1 MIYVGVGG
9 ADITPEV
16 GLTTLSGFTVRDNRP
31 TTGIHSRLMVQ
42 VLAFKVGE
50 ELSLLLSYELMGI
63 GVELEA
69 IIYQALEKELGESF
83 DRSRCVLTATHT
95 HSAPPAV
102 NFAGQEA
109 LNAYYLAYAGRQ
121 SATAARQAVDRL
133 AEGTLWIAQMEVPD
147 LTYNRRSVLA
157 DGRVSIKLDP
167 GEPVIERGPLDTTLT
182 LLVWR
187 NQAGQNIAAVV
198 HYPVHGVSILTQS
211 ITGDIPGAIRHGFED
226 RLGVP
231 CLFLQG
237 ATGDI
242 NPIITRTDGGEKF
255 SAWVNEFFAK
265 AEGLEAQLEPVRD
278 GHFGLRQSELAL
290 DYVELPG
297 VVFLENRM
305 HLFEQVASGDFTSSE
320 VAEIIPAIREL
331 SGRNPGE
338 PIEPVSA
345 KQTGALLADCDRS
358 ALNKIRSQEQVS
370 APPLK
375 VACWRMGPV
384 VFAFAGV
391 EIFAITGQRIRALFD
406 QFVLLPVSFSSRML
420 GYLPDD
426 DAMDKGGY
434 EADYSWRL
442 YLHPAPFAKGSEA
455 RMIQEIGLNLKL
467 LQ

>member
-1 MIYVGVGG
+1 MVYIGAGS

-16 GLTTLSGFTVRDNRP
+16 GLTTLSGFTVRNNRP
-31 TTGIHSRLMVQ
+31 TSGIHSRLTVQ

-50 ELSLLLSYELMGI
+50 EFSLLFSYELMGI
-63 GVELEA
+63 GSALEE
-69 IIYQALEKELGESF
+69 IIFQALEAELGEAF

-102 NFAGQEA
+102 NFAGQED
-109 LNAYYLAYAGRQ
+109 LNASYLARVGRQ
-121 SATAARQAVDRL
+121 SADAARQAVDQL
-133 AEGTLWIAQMEVPD
+133 TECSLWMAQMEVPG

-167 GEPVIERGPLDTTLT
+167 GEPVIERGPLDVMLT

-187 NQAGQNIAAVV
+187 NSAGENLAAVA
-198 HYPVHGVSILTQS
+198 HYPVHGVSVLTQS
-211 ITGDIPGAIRHGFED
+211 ISGDIPGAIQRGYQE
-226 RLGVP
+226 RLRAP

-255 SAWVNEFFAK
+255 TAWMNEFFAK
-265 AEGLEAQLEPVRD
+265 AEGLEGQLQPVPD
-278 GHFGLRQSELAL
+278 ETFGLQQSEVVL
-290 DYVELPG
+290 DYTQLPSAA
-297 VVFLENRM
+297 FLENRIR
-305 HLFEQVASGDFTSSE
+305 LFQKVADGDFTSNE
-320 VAEIIPAIREL
+320 VGEIIPAIREL
-331 SGRNPGE
+331 SGKNPGE

-345 KQTGALLADCDRS
+345 KQTAKLLADCDQS
-358 ALNKIRSQEQVS
+358 VLGKIKAKESLA

-375 VACWRMGPV
+375 VACWRMGTV
-384 VFAFAGV
+384 VFAFASV
-391 EIFAITGQRIRALFD
+391 EVFAITGQRIRALSES
-406 QFVLLPVSFSSRML
+406 LTMLPVSFSSRMM

-442 YLHPAPFAKGSEA
+442 YLHPAPFAKGAEE
-455 RMIQEIGLNLKL
+455 RVIQEIESNLKPL
-467 LQ
+467 